1 MADHVVHTGVV
12 TADLAQLMQRRDTRF
27 YRGFL
32 GKLTAIIFLALITS
46 MTNGYD
52 GSMMNGLQAVQYW
65 QDYFGTPEGS
75 LLGIFNA
82 IQSIGGIL
90 ALPFVAFT
98 CDKFGR
104 RMTIFFGSCI
114 MLVGVAIQTAAQ
126 NIGMFIAARGIIGF
140 GLGFACAAAPL
151 LITELAFPT
160 HRGPLTS
167 LYNSSWYLGSIVA
180 AWATFGTFR
189 IQNDWSWR
197 IPSLLQGLPS
207 VLQVALIL
215 TIPESPR
222 WLMDKGREEA
232 ARKVLVKYHCGG
244 DESDPLAAYEFE
256 EIRNALQIE
265 KEANSSS
272 SFKSLF
278 VGKGNQRRM
287 LVIIAIAF
295 FSQWSGNGLVSYYLT
310 KVLIGIGITNPE
322 TQTLIN
328 GILNIYNYGTAIFG
342 ALMCDRIGRRPL
354 FLISTAG
361 MTVCF
366 CIWTACS
373 AIYQKSAAEVDANDV
388 PLHPNKSA
396 GNAVLAMIFL
406 FYTFYN
412 LAMSP
417 LLVAYTVEILPY
429 KIRAKGLV
437 MMNLAVNCALVFNQY
452 VNPVAMRALEWKYYI
467 VYCVFLAFEF
477 VFCWFF
483 IIETKNRSL
492 EEISVLFDGEQ
503 VTEELKH
510 RTERAELAEK
520 EGALSPGFDEDKKL
534 GYGGVQHLE

>member
-1 MADHVVHTGVV
+1 MAEHVVNTGRV
-12 TADLAQLMQRRDTRF
+12 TADMAALMQGRDTRF
-27 YRGFL
+27 YKGSL
-32 GKLTAIIFLALITS
+32 AKLTAIIFLALITS

-52 GSMMNGLQAVQYW
+52 GSMMNGLQTLEQWRA
-65 QDYFGTPEGS
+65 YFGKPEGS

-82 IQSIGGIL
+82 IQSIGGI
-90 ALPFVAFT
+90 AGLPFAAFVA
-98 CDKFGR
+98 DRFGR
-104 RMTIFFGSCI
+104 RQAIFFGSCL

-126 NIGMFIAARGIIGF
+126 NIGMFIGARFVIGF
-140 GLGFACAAAPL
+140 GLTFACAAAPL
-151 LITELAFPT
+151 LITELSFPT

-180 AWATFGTFR
+180 AWSTYGTFR
-189 IQNDWSWR
+189 IHNEWSWR

-207 VLQVALIL
+207 IFQVALIL
-215 TIPESPR
+215 FIPESPR
-222 WLMDKGREEA
+222 WLMDKGREEQ
-232 ARKVLVKYHCGG
+232 ARAILVKYHCNG
-244 DESDPLAAYEFE
+244 DHEDPLVTYEVD
-256 EIRNALQIE
+256 EIRMALQLE
-265 KEANSSS
+265 REANASS

-295 FSQWSGNGLVSYYLT
+295 FSQWSGNGLVSYYLNQ
-310 KVLIGIGITNPE
+310 VLNGIGIKDTA

-328 GILNIYNYGTAIFG
+328 GILNIFNYATAIFG
-342 ALMCDRIGRRPL
+342 ALTVDRIGRRPL

-373 AIYQKSAAEVDANDV
+373 AIYTKSAAEVDADGN
-388 PLHPNKSA
+388 PIHPNKSA

-406 FYTFYN
+406 YYLFYN

-429 KIRAKGLV
+429 RIRAKGLII
-437 MMNLAVNCALVFNQY
+437 MNLAVNCALVFNQY
-452 VNPVAMRALEWKYYI
+452 ANPVALKAISWKYYI
-467 VYCVFLAFEF
+467 VFDIFLAFEF

-483 IIETKNRSL
+483 IKETKGHSL
-492 EEISVLFDGEQ
+492 EEIAVLFDGK
-503 VTEELKH
+503 TDELKQ
-510 RTERAELAEK
+510 RTEQLELAEK
-520 EGALSPGFDEDKKL
+520 DNVMSPGFDEDKKL
-534 GYGGVQHLE
+534 GYAGVQHLE